1 MVYVLLIACQG
12 LVNCLGVFSRMKA
25 AELAPQ
31 VADFRV
37 TVPINVDAIAFIKC
51 WDATEQRLSRLI
63 SRNATYRHVYN

>member
-1 MVYVLLIACQG
+1 
-12 LVNCLGVFSRMKA
+12 MKA

-51 WDATEQRLSRLI
+51 WDATEQRLSPHFSECHVQARL
-63 SRNATYRHVYN
+63 